1 MRFAPYLFISLIE
14 LTAPGG
20 DPVYMVPSSV
30 LDFSPCKPETMPPC
44 RMGAKTEIRLMAGSR
59 FVRESP
65 QEVARRIRDA
75 Q

>member
-30 LDFSPCKPETMPPC
+30 LDFSPCKPEYLKKYT
-44 RMGAKTEIRLMAGSR
+44 
-59 FVRESP
+59 
-65 QEVARRIRDA
+65 
-75 Q
+75 